1 MESFSNQLD
10 QEAGMSSKLVSSK
23 SNTGNT
29 AEQSNTAGQS
39 IDIEQIR
46 QENAELQKA
55 LQART
60 QENILLNED
69 ISTVGSTLKP
79 AEVFAH
85 LVHTVS
91 RAISCNALLLYL
103 FDNGNHP
110 LTPANTTKTYKQQPL

>member
-55 LQART
+55 LEART
-60 QENILLNED
+60 QENILLNEV
-69 ISTVGSTLKP
+69 ISTVGSTLKLDE
-79 AEVFAH
+79 ALGH
-85 LVHTVS
+85 LAATVS
-91 RAISCNALLLYL
+91 RPLSSNPLFLYL
-103 FDNGNHP
+103 SHK
-110 LTPANTTKTYKQQPL
+110 ANYLL